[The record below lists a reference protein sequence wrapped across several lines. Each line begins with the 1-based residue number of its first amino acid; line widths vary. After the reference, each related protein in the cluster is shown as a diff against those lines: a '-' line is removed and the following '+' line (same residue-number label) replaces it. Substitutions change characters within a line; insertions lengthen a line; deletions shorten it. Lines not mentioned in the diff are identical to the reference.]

1 MRNFYNLEDRNRYTQ
16 RATSILEELMTDD
29 AQELGRRIID
39 INRKARLG
47 TTTTEEWRRRID
59 AMLAAQPDLGCEL
72 SAKNVRFLQGGAG
85 SSSGTLL
92 FDIETKSGPATES
105 EFYVLRFTPAEK
117 LFHAYDLDGQI
128 RIQRA
133 LASSPVPVPRQCWED
148 LDGEYLVASGYV
160 MERAPGEAAPGA
172 WFAEGII
179 AEASPADRRKMVL
192 SFTETLAAIH
202 AVDWREMGLSFLLK
216 RARGE
221 GLIAREINWYW
232 DGLSW
237 AGENDAMERF
247 AGVREWLLAN
257 QPGYARAVLCHG
269 DANFTNYLFKDNA
282 VSAVLDWEMAFIG
295 TPEAD
300 MTYALNGMSALSSN
314 YPEGIPTDQEIM
326 DAYEAA
332 SGRKLVHWNYYT
344 VFSLYRIVLTHI
356 LGLRAFPDDFK
367 LAFKSHVDKLVTRLD
382 NAWEEAKRAK

>member
-1 MRNFYNLEDRNRYTQ
+1 
-16 RATSILEELMTDD
+16 MTDS
-29 AQELGRRIID
+29 AQELGRKIID

-47 TTTTEEWRRRID
+47 NTTTEEWRQRLEL
-59 AMLAAQPDLGCEL
+59 MLAAQPDFGTGRFVD
-72 SAKNVRFLQGGAG
+72 NVRFLQGGAG

-92 FDIETKSGPATES
+92 FDLKSELGRTPER
-105 EFYVLRFTPAEK
+105 EFYVLRFTPSEK
-117 LFHAYDLDGQI
+117 LFHAYDLDGQV

-133 LASSPVPVPRQCWED
+133 LARSPIPVPRQFWED
-148 LDGEYLVASGYV
+148 LDGEFLIASGYV

-172 WFAEGII
+172 WFAEGVI
-179 AEASPADRRKMVL
+179 AEASPDDRRRMVL
-192 SFTETLAAIH
+192 SFVETLAKIH
-202 AVDWREMGLSFLLK
+202 ALDWRELGLSFLLK
-216 RARGE
+216 RARGQ

-232 DGLSW
+232 DGLRW
-237 AGENDAMERF
+237 AGETDAMERF
-247 AGVREWLLAN
+247 GNVRDWLLAN
-257 QPGYARAVLCHG
+257 QPGYAQAVLCHG

-300 MTYALNGMSALSSN
+300 LTYALNGMSALSSD
-314 YPEGIPTDQEIM
+314 YPEGIPTDQEVI

-332 SGRKLVHWNYYT
+332 SGRTLAHWDYYC

-367 LAFKSHVDKLVTRLD
+367 VAFKSHVENLVSRLD
-382 NAWEEAKRAK
+382 QALADAKQSN